1 MADLQTLYS
10 NLTTLGLPVA
20 YHHFDTAPTLP
31 FIAYYR
37 DEEKL
42 IVADN
47 TKFGTTISV
56 TVELYTEK
64 IDLETENL
72 LEAILLGLNL
82 IYSKVTTWIDAEQMF
97 MTRYEMELI

>member
-20 YHHFDTAPTLP
+20 YHHFDNAPTLP
-31 FIAYYR
+31 FITYYR
-37 DEEKL
+37 DEETL

-47 TKFGTTISV
+47 TKYGATTSV

-72 LEAILLGLNL
+72 LETVLLAMDL
-82 IYSKVTTWIDAEQMF
+82 IYSKVSTWIETERIF

>member
-1 MADLQTLYS
+1 MADLQTLYN
-10 NLTTLGLPVA
+10 NLATLGLPVA
-20 YHHFDTAPTLP
+20 YHHFDTTPTLP
-31 FIAYYR
+31 VVVYYR
-37 DEEKL
+37 TDESL

-72 LEAILLGLNL
+72 LEAILLDMGLV
-82 IYSKVTTWIDAEQMF
+82 YAKSTTWIETEQMY
-97 MTRYEMELI
+97 MISYEMELI